1 MTSSNLTTVPDE
13 PGDEITDLYS
23 GLGSVVYALAHVN
36 KQVHP
41 DNLQTVRN
49 LLTGIPNG
57 SLALS
62 AYFQRERC
70 NETAEEAYA
79 LAIKRFAS
87 NRKTLNAIVRAQFVN
102 ILLQIAD
109 ANGNVSPKQQELIN
123 RFRRDLRRLSSA

>member
-1 MTSSNLTTVPDE
+1 MTSSNLTTAPDE
-13 PGDEITDLYS
+13 PGDETTDLYS
-23 GLGSVVYALAHVN
+23 GLGSVVYALAHVD
-36 KQVHP
+36 KQVHF
-41 DNLQTVRN
+41 DNLQTVRD

-57 SLALS
+57 NLALS
-62 AYFQRERC
+62 AYFQRDHC

-79 LAIKRFAS
+79 LALNRFAS
-87 NRKTLNAIVRAQFVN
+87 NRKTLNAIIRAQFVN